1 MMNAELNVNAEL
13 VAHAERM
20 AKHAEEQ
27 ACIDAAAERI
37 WKAWT
42 EWDLIQCM
50 ITEARYMDMPS
61 IFGEDAPKVEEPIKP
76 IKYEGRTP
84 LNRFYINA
92 VNEWYEDGCPDEYE
106 EANGNWKFKMN
117 ELRQMNFKFDHALF
131 YCEDGFNTAKGAV
144 ECEYMDVHDA
154 SPTYIRIFD
163 DLIDVDG
170 SGVEVECEVAHLMQR
185 ILVCGGYYDAEG
197 EYDNDDDRYND
208 VANCLQVHLYV
219 VKRPDGTSFVISRED
234 YERIVH
240 TTRMEVV
247 HVRHPRYSDYVI
259 LIEDGSANRVFIGVK
274 DVLIN
279 GSFTGYHLGDK
290 TADQYV
296 NELIGEHGAW
306 RVKRSGSKLM
316 TIKPGGDRTSVE
328 FKITA
333 LPTAPTLVLE

>member
-1 MMNAELNVNAEL
+1 MNTELNVNAEL
-13 VAHAERM
+13 VAHTERM
-20 AKHAEEQ
+20 AKMREEQ

-42 EWDLIQCM
+42 ESQAEGPV
-50 ITEARYMDMPS
+50 EANV
-61 IFGEDAPKVEEPIKP
+61 EQPKIEPMKP
-76 IKYEGRTP
+76 IKYEGGFP

-92 VNEWYEDGCPDEYE
+92 VNGWYEDEVPEDYE
-106 EANGNWKFKMN
+106 EANSEWKFTLN

-219 VKRPDGTSFVISRED
+219 VKRPDGSIFAISRED
-234 YERIVH
+234 YDRIVSSA
-240 TTRMEVV
+240 RMNVA
-247 HVRHPRYSDYVI
+247 HVRHPQYADNFI
-259 LIEDGSANRVFIGVK
+259 LYEDGSTSALKG
-274 DVLIN
+274 
-279 GSFTGYHLGDK
+279 GGEG
-290 TADQYV
+290 
-296 NELIGEHGAW
+296 LIGDYYTEDYCSKTVDQHVNDLISELGAW
-306 RVKRSGSKLM
+306 RVKRMGTKVVRLTESTMLYL
-316 TIKPGGDRTSVE
+316 DY
-328 FKITA
+328 KITEVSD
-333 LPTAPTLVLE
+333 TLVLVLE